1 MRSRVSTVS
10 ACVISRARTSNS
22 RAVSAMGEPPT
33 VTSRRSGSSAT
44 EPTASAAGEGAAAVW
59 AVSVAGDI
67 VAIPAAVPL
76 ATPAPAPP
84 PPTPEAARTASER
97 FSATRIRANSSSIA
111 NGLVR

>member
-1 MRSRVSTVS
+1 
-10 ACVISRARTSNS
+10 
-22 RAVSAMGEPPT
+22 MGEPPT
-33 VTSRRSGSSAT
+33 VTSRRLGSSAT
-44 EPTASAAGEGAAAVW
+44 ESTVSAAGEGVAAVW

-76 ATPAPAPP
+76 DAPASALA

-111 NGLVR
+111 NGLVK